1 MEVLRALLGP
11 DMAYGALRAVD
22 RVRAVDLDAV
32 QSDQQAAVEAL
43 EGGQCA
49 VLADGSEAKREQVGA
64 AVRVQPVEQVA
75 DAVIARDGLHA
86 EERVAIG
93 AGVLLLHA
101 ALEFQKGRGL
111 EEEDRQGTGSGIA
124 DGIARVAAAP
134 RIRQRDSGS
143 AEGVQQ
149 SVQNM
154 FHSSCFVGA
163 ECVCQL

>member
-1 MEVLRALLGP
+1 MSEQWIWTP
-11 DMAYGALRAVD
+11 
-22 RVRAVDLDAV
+22 
-32 QSDQQAAVEAL
+32 SQAAVETL
-43 EGGQCA
+43 EGGQRA
-49 VLADGSEAKREQVGA
+49 VLADGIEAEREQLGEALGVHA
-64 AVRVQPVEQVA
+64 IEQVA

-93 AGVLLLHA
+93 AGALLLHA

-111 EEEDRQGTGSGIA
+111 EEEDRQGAGSGVA
-124 DGIARVAAAP
+124 EGVARVAAAP
-134 RIRQRDSGS
+134 GIRQRDSGS

-163 ECVCQL
+163 ECLCQL